1 MNQTQPIDAKV
12 RARALDPTASFAVT
26 APAGSG
32 KTGLLTQ
39 RVLRL
44 LHICDNPE
52 EVLAIT
58 FTRKAAGEMRERIT
72 QALNQA
78 QHHACPENPHDAK
91 TWQLAKAVLE
101 RDQQLGWQLIQSPN
115 RLRIQTIDGLSRQLA
130 KQLPFDSGMGSL
142 PEPSDQPEPL
152 YRAAVLSL
160 FQKLESDDPIA
171 DDIALI
177 LSELDNRY
185 DTFEALLL
193 SLLRQRDQWLGLT
206 LAMRNAE
213 AKPYLEKSL
222 QSLIINELEAS
233 FKVLLQHELSLCELA
248 RYAAANLLAEQKS
261 DPLTEL
267 AELNQLAWD
276 VSSGA
281 AINQQLATTKALLNL
296 LLTKDGGWRKR
307 LDKNMGFPPERA
319 PDISKQEAKAWKERL
334 SALIEQFTAT
344 EGLLERFRGLRA
356 LPQAT
361 YSDAEWQL
369 LDALTRL
376 LPYLAAELTVVFS
389 REGCSDFIDTAQ
401 AALTALGNFD
411 EPSEL
416 ALKLDYHIKHILID
430 EFQDT
435 SVPQRRLIELLTA
448 GWEPEDG
455 RTLFIVGDGMQ
466 SCYGFRNA
474 KVGIF
479 LQARSQGIGNIRLEP
494 LDLVVNF
501 RSQQGVVDWVNA
513 QFAQAF
519 PLQDDITRGNVA
531 YYPSQAIKPALGL
544 AGAQLTL
551 LAKAEPSAASQ
562 VDSTASQDHTSARQ
576 DPNVTMEIDVD
587 LGQAEAEHILALIQR
602 LKGECPTDSI
612 ALLARTR
619 SHLRETLRQLDLA
632 GIRYQASEL
641 DNLAGRMAVQDLQTL
656 LRALLDPTD
665 RISWLGIL
673 RAPWCGLDNG
683 DLLALVQHPAAPLMA
698 DGQACIW
705 QQMQDHSQIEALSD
719 AGRQALARTVAVL
732 QQSLEQRARKP
743 LRDWLEGCWLALG
756 GQASLIEAS
765 DIANCQTFLDLLEA
779 HSHGGQVRH
788 WQTFEEAV
796 ARLYA
801 APAPHA
807 DPLLQVMT
815 IHKSKGLE
823 FDHVIIPG
831 LHKRPRADSRELLVW
846 LDQIDA
852 QGEQQILLSPLSNF
866 ETSELYSYIQGEK
879 SARTRTEATR
889 LFYVGATRAIK
900 QLHLFACVNQKGGEL
915 VAPSSSSLLASIWD
929 GVRDQA
935 KLRFI
940 QPKASQ
946 HRSQDQTQ
954 GWIRRLPGHWQLPQ
968 AETSTPLADYRGR
981 SQAAE
986 QTRTAAHELGQSG
999 DLFAEPNPAMDQEDL
1014 NRPDLNQLFEAD
1026 SRAIGTLL
1034 HSAIQAF
1041 TEAGQIPSSANIAPR
1056 LKRWQLHLK
1065 QAGVA
1070 DPARGAELIQTA
1082 LLSMAA
1088 SDKGRW
1094 LLDHSHTDSA
1104 CELDLWASG
1113 GKDPAGQSQPKLWVI
1128 DRTFIDQGVRW
1139 VVDYKSAKPAAD
1151 QSMASFLAEQTAMH
1165 QAQLQNYVRLVK
1177 KLGPEPVR
1185 SALYFPLCDQFA
1197 PLTME

>member
-1 MNQTQPIDAKV
+1 MSQTQPIDADV
-12 RARALDPTASFAVT
+12 RARALDPTSSFAVT

-44 LHICDNPE
+44 LQTCDHPE

-78 QHHACPENPHDAK
+78 QHQPCPHNPHDAK
-91 TWQLAKAVLE
+91 TWQLANAVLE
-101 RDQQLGWQLIQSPN
+101 RDQQLDWQLIQSPN

-160 FQKLESDDPIA
+160 FQKLESADPIA

-185 DTFEALLL
+185 DTFETLLL

-213 AKPYLEKSL
+213 AKQYLESSL

-233 FKVLLQHELSLCELA
+233 FKALSDNELTLCELA
-248 RYAAANLLAEQKS
+248 RFAAGNLLAEQKA
-261 DPLTEL
+261 DPITEL
-267 AELNQLAWD
+267 ATLNQLPWD

-281 AINQQLATTKALLNL
+281 AINQQLAETKSLLNL
-296 LLTKDGGWRKR
+296 LLTKDGSWRKR
-307 LDKNMGFPPERA
+307 LDKNMGFPTERA
-319 PDISKQEAKAWKERL
+319 PDLSKQEAKAWKARL
-334 SALIEQFTAT
+334 SALIEQYSEI
-344 EGLLERFRGLRA
+344 EGLLEHFQAVRA

-361 YSDAEWQL
+361 YNDAEWQL

-416 ALKLDYHIKHILID
+416 ALKLDYQIKHILID

-479 LQARSQGIGNIRLEP
+479 LQARSQGIGNVHLQP

-501 RSQQGVVDWVNA
+501 RSQQGVVDWVNS

-519 PLQDDITRGNVA
+519 PAQDDITRGNVA
-531 YYPSQAIKPALGL
+531 YYPSQAIKPALDL
-544 AGAQLTL
+544 PGAQLTL
-551 LAKAEPSAASQ
+551 LAKAEPSSS
-562 VDSTASQDHTSARQ
+562 DGNETSRKQ
-576 DPNVTMEIDVD
+576 DPTLTADIDVD

-602 LKGECPTDSI
+602 LKNEYPSDTI

-665 RISWLGIL
+665 RISWLGLL
-673 RAPWCGLDNG
+673 RAPWCGLDNS
-683 DLLALVQHPAAPLMA
+683 DLLTLVQHPMTPLMA
-698 DGQACIW
+698 DGQPCIW
-705 QQMQDHSQIEALSD
+705 QQMQDHSQIQALSC
-719 AGRQALARTVAVL
+719 AGGQVLARTVNVI
-732 QQSLEQRARKP
+732 QQSLALRARKP

-756 GQASLIEAS
+756 GQASLLEAS
-765 DIANCQTFLDLLEA
+765 DLANCQTFFDLLEA

-801 APAPHA
+801 APATHA
-807 DPLLQVMT
+807 DPMLQVMT

-852 QGEQQILLSPLSNF
+852 QGQQQILLSPLSNF
-866 ETSELYSYIQGEK
+866 EASELYNYIQGEK
-879 SARTRTEATR
+879 SARTRAEATR

-900 QLHLFACVNQKGGEL
+900 QLHLFACVNQKDGEL
-915 VAPSSSSLLASIWD
+915 VAPSGSSLLASIWE
-929 GVRDQA
+929 GVKAQA
-935 KLRFI
+935 TVRFI
-940 QPKASQ
+940 QPKTGRPHQQIQA
-946 HRSQDQTQ
+946 Q
-954 GWIRRLPGHWQLPQ
+954 GWIRRLPGHWQLP
-968 AETSTPLADYRGR
+968 ELESSTPLANFRGR
-981 SQAAE
+981 SQGLVAPHS
-986 QTRTAAHELGQSG
+986 TKLELGQSG
-999 DLFAEPNPAMDQEDL
+999 DLFAEPHPDTDKNEAAL
-1014 NRPDLNQLFEAD
+1014 NRPDLSQLFEAD

-1034 HSAIQAF
+1034 HSAIQDF
-1041 TEAGQIPSSANIAPR
+1041 TEVDQLPNTANIEPY
-1056 LKRWQLHLK
+1056 LNLWQLRLK

-1070 DPARGAELIQTA
+1070 EPARGVETIQAA
-1082 LLSMAA
+1082 LLTMAA
-1088 SDKGRW
+1088 SETGRW
-1094 LLDHSHTDSA
+1094 LLDNSHTDSA
-1104 CELDLWASG
+1104 CELDLWSSG
-1113 GKDPAGQSQPKLWVI
+1113 AKDPAGQQLPKQWII
-1128 DRTFIDQGVRW
+1128 DRTFIAQGVRW
-1139 VVDYKSAKPAAD
+1139 VVDYKSAKPRPE
-1151 QSMASFLAEQTAMH
+1151 QSMASFLGEQTELYRG
-1165 QAQLQNYVRLVK
+1165 QLKNYLSLAKR
-1177 KLGPEPVR
+1177 LGPEPVK
-1185 SALYFPLCDQFA
+1185 SALYFPLCDHFE
-1197 PLTME
+1197 PLVME